1 MTEQMIVE
9 AVKSV
14 GGGTMASAPVNPADM
29 PPSPEAVSRFQSV
42 MDADPIPFASE
53 ASAAWR
59 SAQVNHQGILHRI
72 RALSDL
78 RETHSPSM
86 GNLIELLKTETN
98 FKELAHMM
106 VGSDKSTV
114 SRAGRQAGYPGRVEV
129 QVQSPSAGRILSSV
143 GDSSFS

>member
-14 GGGTMASAPVNPADM
+14 GGGTMASAPVNPANM

-86 GNLIELLKTETN
+86 GNLIELQYEVMN
-98 FKELAHMM
+98 LAFQQE
-106 VGSDKSTV
+106 VVTKVADKSSNAIQTLIKN
-114 SRAGRQAGYPGRVEV
+114 Q
-129 QVQSPSAGRILSSV
+129 
-143 GDSSFS
+143 